1 MLPVRLRR
9 VAGHEGRANDAL
21 FQPATRAPP
30 LKQHT
35 LVFFGGDVQDYPEV
49 MQAHRDNRNYLK
61 WNLEN
66 TVRML
71 GHNFPTKHILA
82 VRPSRYIGGY
92 RIEYKSFS
100 CYDNFVPSNNA
111 GVPEHTPTH
120 NALHHLERLLQG
132 VSNRI
137 KSFSSSEL
145 IEALSPVTLPE
156 DIDIEDL
163 HNSSIHPSSDSSKC
177 NGSESEASGSAVPLL
192 VPHKPTEPDPLW
204 WRDKLSLDE
213 SQLTLVGFSKGC
225 VVLNQLIY
233 EFHYTK
239 TLTPGDSHMMRFME
253 RIVDM
258 YWLDGGHAGGKNTW
272 ITSRSLLETLTRL
285 NVNVFIHV
293 SPYQV
298 QDEGRPWIGREEKA
312 FTSLLKKLG
321 AKVNRYLHDQPGMT
335 HSLNMHFEVLAN
347 FKRMQ
352 DSIPAGMPDTSDE
365 DI

>member
-1 MLPVRLRR
+1 MLPLRLRR
-9 VAGHEGRANDAL
+9 VAGHEGRLNDAL
-21 FQPATRAPP
+21 FQPAARAPP
-30 LKQHT
+30 LNQHT

-66 TVRML
+66 TARML
-71 GHNFPTKHILA
+71 GHNFPNKHIL
-82 VRPSRYIGGY
+82 VIRPS

-132 VSNRI
+132 VSSRL
-137 KSFSSSEL
+137 KSLPTSEL
-145 IEALSPVTLPE
+145 LEAVSSVSLPE
-156 DIDIEDL
+156 EIDIEDL
-163 HNSSIHPSSDSSKC
+163 HNASIHPPSASKS
-177 NGSESEASGSAVPLL
+177 NGAKSQAGGSQLPPGA
-192 VPHKPTEPDPLW
+192 HKPESDPLW
-204 WRDKLSLDE
+204 WRDKLALDE

-225 VVLNQLIY
+225 VVLNQMIY

-239 TLTPGDSHMMRFME
+239 TLTPGDAHMMRFME

-312 FTSLLKKLG
+312 FTGLLKKLG
-321 AKVNRYLHDQPGMT
+321 SKVNRYLHAQAGLA
-335 HSLNMHFEVLAN
+335 HSLHMHFEVLAN
-347 FKRMQ
+347 FKRVQ
-352 DSIPAGMPDTSDE
+352 DAAPVCMPDSSDE
-365 DI
+365 DA

>member
-1 MLPVRLRR
+1 MMPVRLRR
-9 VAGHEGRANDAL
+9 VTGHEGRANDTL
-21 FQPATRAPP
+21 FQPAARAPP
-30 LKQHT
+30 LSQHT

-49 MQAHRDNRNYLK
+49 MQAHRDNRNYVK

-66 TVRML
+66 MVRML
-71 GHNFPTKHILA
+71 GNSFPTKHILV
-82 VRPSRYIGGY
+82 VRPS

-120 NALHHLERLLQG
+120 GALLHLERLLQG

-137 KSFSSSEL
+137 KSFPAAEL
-145 IEALSPVTLPE
+145 TEAFSPVTLPE

-163 HNSSIHPSSDSSKC
+163 HNSAIHPAEASKS
-177 NGSESEASGSAVPLL
+177 NGTKASASGSHEPPAELPE
-192 VPHKPTEPDPLW
+192 HKPCSDTDPLW
-204 WRDKLSLDE
+204 WRDKFSLDE
-213 SQLTLVGFSKGC
+213 TQLTLVGFSKGC

-233 EFHYTK
+233 EFHYVK
-239 TLTPGDSHMMRFME
+239 TLTPGDAHMMRFMS
-253 RIVDM
+253 RIADM

-285 NVNVFIHV
+285 NVNVFVHV

-298 QDEGRPWIGREEKA
+298 QDESRPWIGREEKA

-335 HSLNMHFEVLAN
+335 HSLHMHFEVLAN
-347 FKRMQ
+347 FKSMQ
-352 DSIPAGMPDTSDE
+352 DCIPVGMPDTSDE
-365 DI
+365 EA